1 MSDHDR
7 IVLVDGHALL
17 YRAFH
22 ALPATMATSSGELVN
37 ATFGFAS
44 MLLDALR
51 TFSPAYV
58 AVAFDKGGS
67 FRDQLLETYKAH
79 RPPMPDELRQQQD
92 RVREV
97 VEALGFPVFT
107 APGYEADDVIGTLGR
122 VAVQHGV
129 EAYILTGDTDTLQL
143 VSDDGVRVVLPG
155 TQNRFSDFRVYDT
168 AKTVER
174 YGFAPSLVADYKAL
188 VGDKSDNIPGV
199 KGVGEK
205 TATGLLQKFGPIEQW
220 RDHLDEIT
228 PPRVRDNIKEH
239 YDDALRS
246 KKLTTIVTDVALSF
260 DLEACRIHDYDR
272 ERVVELFRVLEFRSL
287 LAKLPEHAAA
297 QPTTDRSDHAFTAHV
312 ITDAAELPAL
322 AARLREAGS
331 FAFDTETTST
341 DPITG
346 ALVGISLAVGG
357 KEAWYLPVGHT
368 STEQQL
374 TVPDVRTHLGPVF
387 SDASITKIAHNA
399 KFDLLAFERAGLPLV
414 GLVFDTMLAAYLL
427 GETSVGLKEL
437 AFTRL
442 GIEMSPITTLI
453 GTGRNQITMAQVP
466 LAQAAEY
473 AALDAYA
480 TLALVEPLR
489 DDLQKRNNLSLLD
502 EIEMPLIPILTEM
515 EHTGITVDPDYL
527 GTLSMRLDEQI
538 TILERDVY
546 ALAKHEFKIGSPQQL
561 SVVLFDEMSV
571 PHGKKNATGYSTAST
586 ELERLADEHEIV
598 RAVLEWRQLSKLRG
612 TYVDTLPL
620 LINPET
626 HRIHTSFNQAVAS
639 TGRLSSS
646 DPNLQN
652 IPIRTEIGREVRR
665 AFVAGNTPDTT
676 LFGGE
681 PAVLLACDYSQI
693 ELRIFAHISRDD
705 ALLEAFNSGQ
715 DIHNATAAEM
725 FGMPYDAVDSQA
737 RRVAKTINYG
747 IIYGI
752 SAHGLAPRA
761 GITWKE
767 ADTAIK
773 RYFERLPGVKRLLD
787 SILEDAREHGY
798 VSTLLG
804 RRRYFPEIHSR
815 NPNIRQQAERAA
827 QNAPIQG
834 TAADIVKL
842 SMLKVREALTREGLR
857 AIMLLQVHDEI
868 VLEVPASEL
877 DRTCEVVTQ
886 VMEHAFSLIVPLEVE
901 AEAGLNWGD
910 LKAIPVART
919 EAERLTVST
928 AAPIAVAA
936 TATTTAQQGRL
947 L

>member
-1 MSDHDR
+1 MPDHER

-22 ALPATMATSSGELVN
+22 ALPADMATSSGELVN
-37 ATFGFAS
+37 ATFGFTA
-44 MLLDALR
+44 MLLDALK

-79 RPPMPDELRQQQD
+79 RPPMPDELRQQQG
-92 RVREV
+92 RVQEV

-107 APGYEADDVIGTLGR
+107 IPGYEADDVIGTLGR
-122 VAVQHGV
+122 VAVRQGV

-155 TQNRFSDFRVYDT
+155 TQNRFSDFRIYDT

-174 YGFAPSLVADYKAL
+174 YGFAPALVADYKAL

-205 TATGLLQKFGPIEQW
+205 TATALLQKFGPLEQW
-220 RDHLDEIT
+220 REHLDEIT
-228 PPRVRDNIKEH
+228 PPRIRDLIREH

-246 KKLTTIVTDVALSF
+246 KKLTLIVTDIELNL

-272 ERVVELFRVLEFRSL
+272 EQVVELFRTLEFRSL
-287 LAKLPEHAAA
+287 VPKLPEHSAA
-297 QPTTDRSDHAFTAHV
+297 QATTDKGDHTHAAHI
-312 ITDAAELPAL
+312 ITDAADLPAL
-322 AARLREAGS
+322 AARLREAGT

-346 ALVGISLAVGG
+346 ALVGISLAVDG
-357 KEAWYLPVGHT
+357 KEAWYLPVGHYLA
-368 STEQQL
+368 EQQL
-374 TVPDVRTHLGPVF
+374 SVPDVLAHLGPVF
-387 SDASITKIAHNA
+387 ADPAVAKVAHNA
-399 KFDLLAFERAGLPLV
+399 KFDLLAFERAGLPLN
-414 GLVFDTMLAAYLL
+414 GLVFDSMLAAYLL
-427 GETSVGLKEL
+427 GENSVGLKEL

-442 GIEMSPITTLI
+442 GIEMTPITALI

-466 LAQAAEY
+466 VAPAAEY
-473 AALDAYA
+473 AARDAYA
-480 TLALVEPLR
+480 TYALVPILR
-489 DDLQKRNNLSLLD
+489 DDLEKRDNLTLLND
-502 EIEMPLIPILTEM
+502 IEMPLVPILAAM
-515 EHTGITVDPDYL
+515 ERTGITVDPDYL
-527 GTLSMRLDEQI
+527 GVLSERLDTEMRTLQADI
-538 TILERDVY
+538 FG
-546 ALAKHEFKIGSPQQL
+546 LAKHEFNINAPAQL
-561 SVVLFDEMSV
+561 STVLFDELML
-571 PHGKKNATGYSTAST
+571 PHNGKKTATGFSTAST
-586 ELERLADEHEIV
+586 ILEGLADEHPIV
-598 RAVLEWRQLSKLRG
+598 RGVLDYRQLSKLRG
-612 TYVDTLPL
+612 TYVDALPL

-626 HRIHTSFNQAVAS
+626 HRVHTSFNQAVAS

-665 AFVAGNTPDTT
+665 AFVAGNTPETS

-693 ELRIFAHISRDD
+693 ELRIFAHISRDE
-705 ALLEAFNSGQ
+705 ALLEAFSMGR
-715 DIHNATAAEM
+715 DIHAATAAEM
-725 FGMPYDAVDSQA
+725 FDLPYDAVDSQA
-737 RRVAKTINYG
+737 RRLAKTINYG

-761 GITWKE
+761 GISFRQAQE
-767 ADTAIK
+767 AID

-787 SILEDAREHGY
+787 TMLADAQEHGY

-804 RRRYFPEIHSR
+804 RRRYFPDINSR
-815 NPNIRQQAERAA
+815 IYNVREAAKRAA

-842 SMLKVREALTREGLR
+842 SMLKVRAALTREGLR
-857 AIMLLQVHDEI
+857 AIMLLQVHDEL
-868 VLEVPASEL
+868 VLEVPTSEL
-877 DRTCEVVTQ
+877 ERTCTVVTET
-886 VMEHAFSLIVPLEVE
+886 MEGVFPLVVPLEVE

-910 LKAIPVART
+910 LKPIGVARR
-919 EAERLTVST
+919 EAEQIV
-928 AAPIAVAA
+928 VA
-936 TATTTAQQGRL
+936 TTAQQGRL